1 MNTTTKQCPQCHTEN
16 PIEAN
21 FCRHCR
27 HEFSESSKSG
37 KSIKPIISSLSIQ
50 ESNYC
55 EGSLIHVI
63 WSVDNITNLSLN
75 GQDVTGLNGVE
86 LIVDKNRVIKLVAEN
101 DYSVASKEILLEPKP
116 LAKILYLRC
125 DKDSLLEGQKVK
137 LMWSVR
143 DAQRV
148 ILRDEE
154 GDIDVTNKTDYI
166 ISPSKTSQY
175 TLMAIS
181 SDECFSDEESV
192 TVTIVKEI
200 NILSFDADK
209 TRIAETMPVTLSWKV
224 ENADKLELLPHYQD
238 VTGRDGITLYPKS
251 NIEYKLVASN
261 SISTKEAYV
270 SVGVQS
276 LPKID
281 MKSFDGLCSVK
292 IPNISIDMSQV
303 TRPIDEVAIENWM
316 ETPDV
321 DSLKLKI
328 GEVNIFSKLKKL
340 LSRSFK

>member
-1 MNTTTKQCPQCHTEN
+1 MSQSTKQCPKCHTEN
-16 PIEAN
+16 PVEAN

-27 HEFSESSKSG
+27 HEFSEASKNG
-37 KSIKPIISSLSIQ
+37 KSVAPVISLCQIR
-50 ESNYC
+50 EKNYC
-55 EGSLIHVI
+55 RGSMIHIDWV
-63 WSVDNITNLSLN
+63 VENVTKLTLED
-75 GQDVTGLNGVE
+75 QDVTGASSFEIEVGKQNYL
-86 LIVDKNRVIKLVAEN
+86 KLVAEN
-101 DYSVASKEILLEPKP
+101 DYTITTKEFHLNPAP
-116 LAKILYLRC
+116 LAQILFFRSNKETLQ
-125 DKDSLLEGQKVK
+125 EGQSVK
-137 LMWSVR
+137 LTWNVRNAKQVLLKGEGVDLDVTDKSELEFTPAKSSEYTLIAISV
-143 DAQRV
+143 DDSIKEERV
-148 ILRDEE
+148 IT
-154 GDIDVTNKTDYI
+154 I
-166 ISPSKTSQY
+166 
-175 TLMAIS
+175 A
-181 SDECFSDEESV
+181 
-192 TVTIVKEI
+192 IVKEVKI
-200 NILSFDADK
+200 ISFEADK

-238 VTGRDGITLYPKS
+238 VTGRDSITLYPKS

-292 IPNISIDMSQV
+292 LPNISIDMSQV
-303 TRPIDEVAIENWM
+303 TRPIDEVAIENWV